1 MDVSDLDAR
10 HPFLRRTAL
19 DAGVTPKKLRGPGY
33 RCVLAGIY
41 VSAATV
47 VTPLVRVRAALLP
60 YGDVAWASHASAAR
74 VYDLPI
80 PTIADEH
87 VSVRRAGLRRRHRGV
102 KAHVGRHGET
112 RVVDGVRVSG
122 PLLLFVEMAAV
133 LGLVD
138 LVVLGD
144 AMVRR
149 RLVTPEGLVR
159 SCEVSRHKAAAPA
172 RRAAA
177 YVRRDVDSP
186 METRLRMLIVLAG
199 LPEPVIN
206 LKVRDETGDVLRK
219 YDLSY
224 PAVKVAVEFN
234 GKVHVL
240 VPGAWEADLERRS
253 AVDDAEWRLMP
264 VISSGI
270 YATPAQTL
278 GRIHRV
284 LRARGLPGV
293 PLRLDDGWRAHFP
306 GHADAA

>member
-1 MDVSDLDAR
+1 MDFDPR
-10 HPFLRRTAL
+10 KPFLRRTAL
-19 DAGVTPKKLRGPGY
+19 DAGVSPKALRGPGF
-33 RCVLAGIY
+33 RLVLPGTY
-41 VSAATV
+41 VAAPTV
-47 VTPLVRVRAALLP
+47 VTPRVRARAALLP
-60 YGDVAWASHASAAR
+60 YDDGAAWASHASAAR
-74 VYDLPI
+74 VYDLPS

-87 VSVRRAGLRRRHRGV
+87 VSVRRAGHRRRHRGV
-102 KAHVGRHGET
+102 KAHVGRHSAT
-112 RVVDGVRVSG
+112 RVVNGVRVTE
-122 PLLLFVEMAAV
+122 PLMLFVEMAE
-133 LGLVD
+133 LLTLVD

-159 SCEVSRHKAAAPA
+159 FCADARHKAASPA
-172 RRAAA
+172 RRAAS

-199 LPEPVIN
+199 LPEPQVN
-206 LKVRDETGDVLRK
+206 LKVRDAVGEVIRK

-240 VPGAWEADLERRS
+240 VPGAWEADLERRG
-253 AVDDAEWRLMP
+253 AVDDSDWRLLP

-270 YATPAQTL
+270 YSTPEQTL
-278 GRIHRV
+278 RRIHRV
-284 LRARGLPGV
+284 LLARGLPGV
-293 PLRLDDGWRAHFP
+293 PLRLSEEWRAHFP